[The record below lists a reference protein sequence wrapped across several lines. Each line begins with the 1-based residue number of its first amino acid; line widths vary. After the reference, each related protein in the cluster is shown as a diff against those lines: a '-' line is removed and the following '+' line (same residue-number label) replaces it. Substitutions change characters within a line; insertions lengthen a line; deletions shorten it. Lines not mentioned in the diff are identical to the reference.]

1 MKKQANA
8 RSTPATRPQHT
19 GPWDT
24 SLEKLRKWDPQW
36 AESCFEMSTNP
47 WVNGVLPPKTVELI
61 GVALNAACTNLN
73 PEGTRRH
80 VRAALQAG
88 ATREEVLAVVK
99 MATVL
104 AIHSMSLGAPI
115 LQDEVKAAGMQ
126 MAPRSRNKLPTPAC
140 DRMKTIGQWNH
151 AWDPLYDLDPLWAE
165 QFTATNAGIF
175 TSAALTPKLFEL
187 VRIALN
193 ASYTHMYASGVRRN
207 IRAALKLGATVEE
220 IMEVL
225 KLCVAQGVETCSL
238 AVPILDEELTDATG
252 DEHLAAVI

>member
-1 MKKQANA
+1 MKNQAKA
-8 RSTPATRPQHT
+8 RSTPATRSQQT

-24 SLEKLRKWDPQW
+24 SLEKLRKWDPKW

-47 WVNGVLPPKTVELI
+47 WVNGVLPPKTIELI
-61 GVALNAACTNLN
+61 GVALNAACTSLN

-88 ATREEVLAVVK
+88 ATRDEILAVLK
-99 MATVL
+99 MASVL
-104 AIHSMSLGAPI
+104 AIHSCSLGAPI
-115 LQDEVKAAGMQ
+115 LQEEVKAAGIRPP
-126 MAPRSRNKLPTPAC
+126 ARSRNKVPTPAC

-175 TSAALTPKLFEL
+175 TSGVLTPKLFEL

-207 IRAALKLGATVEE
+207 MKAALKLGATVEE

-225 KLCVAQGVETCSL
+225 KLCVAQGVEACNL
-238 AVPILDEELTDATG
+238 AVPILDEELEAASG
-252 DEHLAAVI
+252 NEHLAAVI